1 MDYIKLTQFAL
12 QTLQN
17 NLGKFICSNLNNDII
32 NKYNINN
39 NNFTNTDILFFL
51 NVFQGEFNNYFYN
64 KLNNNYSLSLSY
76 SLKYFRNKIAHQSSL
91 TLREIYRFIDET
103 QAFME
108 ELNIGN
114 TQEKFDLENIR
125 RNLLKLM
132 VNCNDNIVVIGKK
145 IEDFNGFN
153 DFNVEMKDDDNIN
166 IKNNSYQMNNQ
177 INNENKLNK
186 YDKLVNKILQN
197 NDNKNFLNVEQFN
210 E

>member
-1 MDYIKLTQFAL
+1 MDYIKYTQYAL

-17 NLGKFICSNLNNDII
+17 NLGNFICLNLNNDVI
-32 NKYNINN
+32 NKYNVNN
-39 NNFTNTDILFFL
+39 NNNNTDILFFL

-114 TQEKFDLENIR
+114 VEEKFNLENIR

-132 VNCNDNIVVIGKK
+132 VNCNDNVVVIGKK

-153 DFNVEMKDDDNIN
+153 DFNVEMKDDDN
-166 IKNNSYQMNNQ
+166 NNNYQMQNNNF
-177 INNENKLNK
+177 INENKLNNN
-186 YDKLVNKILQN
+186 YDKMVNKILQN
-197 NDNKNFLNVEQFN
+197 NDKKNFLNVEQFN

>member
-39 NNFTNTDILFFL
+39 NNFTNTDILFFF

-103 QAFME
+103 EAFMD
-108 ELNIGN
+108 ELNIGSSE
-114 TQEKFDLENIR
+114 EKFNLENIR
-125 RNLLKLM
+125 RNLLKIM
-132 VNCNDNIVVIGKK
+132 INCNDNVVVIGKK

-166 IKNNSYQMNNQ
+166 NYQMQNNKF
-177 INNENKLNK
+177 INENKLNNN
-186 YDKLVNKILQN
+186 YDKMVNKILQN

>member
-1 MDYIKLTQFAL
+1 MDYIKYTQYAL

-17 NLGKFICSNLNNDII
+17 NLGNFICLNLNNDVI
-32 NKYNINN
+32 NKYNVNN
-39 NNFTNTDILFFL
+39 NNNTDILFFL

-103 QAFME
+103 EAFMD
-108 ELNIGN
+108 ELNIGSSE
-114 TQEKFDLENIR
+114 EKFNLENIR

-132 VNCNDNIVVIGKK
+132 INCNDNVVVIGKK

-166 IKNNSYQMNNQ
+166 NYQMQNNKF
-177 INNENKLNK
+177 IINENKLNN
-186 YDKLVNKILQN
+186 YDKMVNKILQN

>member
-1 MDYIKLTQFAL
+1 MNYIKYTQYAL

-17 NLGKFICSNLNNDII
+17 NLGNFICLNLNNDVI
-32 NKYNINN
+32 NKYNVNN
-39 NNFTNTDILFFL
+39 NNNNTDILFFL

-114 TQEKFDLENIR
+114 SEEKFNLENIR

-132 VNCNDNIVVIGKK
+132 VNCNDNVVVIGKK

-166 IKNNSYQMNNQ
+166 NYQMQNNNF
-177 INNENKLNK
+177 INENKLNNN
-186 YDKLVNKILQN
+186 YDKMVNKILQN
-197 NDNKNFLNVEQFN
+197 NDKKNFLNVEQFN

>member
-1 MDYIKLTQFAL
+1 MDYIKYTQYAL

-17 NLGKFICSNLNNDII
+17 NLGNFICLNLNNDVI
-32 NKYNINN
+32 NKYNVNN
-39 NNFTNTDILFFL
+39 NNNTDILFFL

-114 TQEKFDLENIR
+114 SEEKFNLENIR

-132 VNCNDNIVVIGKK
+132 VNCNDNVVVIGKK

-166 IKNNSYQMNNQ
+166 NYQMQNNNF
-177 INNENKLNK
+177 INENKLNNN
-186 YDKLVNKILQN
+186 YDKMVNKILQN
-197 NDNKNFLNVEQFN
+197 NDKKNFLNVEQFN

>member
-1 MDYIKLTQFAL
+1 MDYFKLTQFAL
-12 QTLQN
+12 QILQN

-39 NNFTNTDILFFL
+39 NNFSNTDILFFL

-103 QAFME
+103 LAFME

-114 TQEKFDLENIR
+114 TEEKFDLENIR

-153 DFNVEMKDDDNIN
+153 DFNVEMKDDDNY
-166 IKNNSYQMNNQ
+166 NSYQMENNE
-177 INNENKLNK
+177 INKENKLNK

-197 NDNKNFLNVEQFN
+197 NDKKNFLNVEQIN

>member
-1 MDYIKLTQFAL
+1 MDYIKYTQYAL

-17 NLGKFICSNLNNDII
+17 NLGNFICLNLNNDVI
-32 NKYNINN
+32 NKYNVNN
-39 NNFTNTDILFFL
+39 NNNNTDILFFL

-114 TQEKFDLENIR
+114 VEEKFNLENIR

-132 VNCNDNIVVIGKK
+132 VNCNDNVVVIGKK

-153 DFNVEMKDDDNIN
+153 DFNVEMKDEDNIN
-166 IKNNSYQMNNQ
+166 NYQMQNNNF
-177 INNENKLNK
+177 INENKLNNN
-186 YDKLVNKILQN
+186 YDKMVNKILQN

>member
-1 MDYIKLTQFAL
+1 MDYIKYTQYAL

-17 NLGKFICSNLNNDII
+17 NLGNFICLNLNNDVI
-32 NKYNINN
+32 NKYNVNN
-39 NNFTNTDILFFL
+39 NNTDILFFL

-103 QAFME
+103 EAFMD
-108 ELNIGN
+108 ELNIGSSE
-114 TQEKFDLENIR
+114 EKFNLENIR

-132 VNCNDNIVVIGKK
+132 INCNDNVVVIGKK

-166 IKNNSYQMNNQ
+166 NYQMQNNNF
-177 INNENKLNK
+177 INENKLNNN
-186 YDKLVNKILQN
+186 YDKMVNKILQN
-197 NDNKNFLNVEQFN
+197 NDKKNFLNVEQFN

>member
-1 MDYIKLTQFAL
+1 MDYIKYTQYAL

-17 NLGKFICSNLNNDII
+17 NLGNFICLNLNNDVI
-32 NKYNINN
+32 NKYNVNN
-39 NNFTNTDILFFL
+39 NNNNTDILFFL

-166 IKNNSYQMNNQ
+166 NYQMQNNNF
-177 INNENKLNK
+177 INENKLNNN
-186 YDKLVNKILQN
+186 YDKMVNKILQN